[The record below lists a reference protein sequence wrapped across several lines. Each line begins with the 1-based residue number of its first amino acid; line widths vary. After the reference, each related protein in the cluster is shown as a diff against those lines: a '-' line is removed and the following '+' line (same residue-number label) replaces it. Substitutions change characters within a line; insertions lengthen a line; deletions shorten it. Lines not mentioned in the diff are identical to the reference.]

1 MTDVTLMVLYPQPT
15 DPVQFD
21 IDCSDHVG
29 LLHEKMGIP
38 AGGAP
43 RCRSARRW
51 RSMSEPLEARG
62 ISRYNFRFGGEAL
75 LIVASVFVAI
85 LLESMWQ
92 DRAEAIDARESLAQV
107 RLSLLEDRRFFDRV
121 EEEQRRSAELTRK
134 LVQWFESPET
144 LPHQ

>member
-1 MTDVTLMVLYPQPT
+1 
-15 DPVQFD
+15 
-21 IDCSDHVG
+21 
-29 LLHEKMGIP
+29 
-38 AGGAP
+38 
-43 RCRSARRW
+43 
-51 RSMSEPLEARG
+51 MSEPQEARG